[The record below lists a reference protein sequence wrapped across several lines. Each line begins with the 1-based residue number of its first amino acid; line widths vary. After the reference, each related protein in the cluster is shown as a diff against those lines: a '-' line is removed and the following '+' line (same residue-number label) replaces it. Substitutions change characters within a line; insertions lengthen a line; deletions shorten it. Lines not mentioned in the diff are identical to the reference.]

1 MERAFLRSDSVVP
14 EDAEVGP
21 PAAPGGDEPG
31 GALIVTETWMLILS
45 EGSTEEEEGGSELG
59 LDGGGGRADDGEDGD
74 PAVQAALTQTRKSNL
89 NLAGDMVW
97 HARRNNTVYQV
108 WRGQPC
114 QHNKGKCTSQLSQH
128 THQLNVQSR
137 SNINP

>member
-59 LDGGGGRADDGEDGD
+59 LDGGGRADDGEDGD